1 MASPLVSTLS
11 LPLIFGSFDPSGA
24 SNLPIDAVICARMGM
39 HAGSVVTAIHVQD
52 TSGTESIQRLS
63 PELIDDQ
70 ARCLLEDMAIG
81 ALKIGPQYD
90 PETIAVLAQ
99 IAADYATLPLVLQ
112 LGVPPSMPD
121 LDDLDPEDTLSA
133 LLDLLVPQARLVIV
147 DAALPEQWASQGLL
161 SATGADDPVQAL
173 LELGADHVLCSNAAL
188 SAGLNGLTLHSQGQ
202 ASRRWP
208 WSSAPVRA
216 SDGDSLLATVLA
228 CLLARGLDPS
238 EAVQQAVAAA
248 APLMAHPFHPGMGQH
263 ILQHHTTS

>member
-39 HAGSVVTAIHVQD
+39 HAGSVATAIHVQD
-52 TSGTESIQRLS
+52 TTGVESIQRLS

-81 ALKIGPQYD
+81 SLKIGPQYD

-99 IAADYATLPLVLQ
+99 IAADYNTLPLVLQ
-112 LGVPPSMPD
+112 LGTPPSVPD

-133 LLDLLVPQARLVIV
+133 LLDLLAPQARLVIV
-147 DAALPEQWASQGLL
+147 DATLPEQWAGQGLL
-161 SATGADDPVQAL
+161 SAAGADDPVQAL
-173 LELGADHVLCSNAAL
+173 LELGADHVLCSNASL
-188 SAGLNGLTLHSQGQ
+188 SSGLNGLTLHSRDQ

-208 WSSAPVRA
+208 WSTAPVRA
-216 SDGDSLLATVLA
+216 SDGDSLLATVLT
-228 CLLARGLDPS
+228 CLLARGLDPA
-238 EAVQQAVAAA
+238 EAAQQAVATATN
-248 APLMAHPFHPGMGQH
+248 LMAHPFHPGMGQH
-263 ILQHHTTS
+263 LLQHTLS

>member
-11 LPLIFGSFDPSGA
+11 LPLILGPFDPSGA
-24 SNLPIDAVICARMGM
+24 SNLPIDAVICARLGL
-39 HAGSVVTAIHVQD
+39 HAGSVATAIHIQD

-99 IAADYATLPLVLQ
+99 IVADYSALPLVLH
-112 LGVPPSMPD
+112 LTAPPQVQD

-133 LLDLLVPQARLVIV
+133 QLDLLVPQARMVVV

-161 SATGADDPVQAL
+161 SATGADDPIQAL
-173 LELGADHVLCSNAAL
+173 LELGADYVLCSNAAL
-188 SAGLNGLTLHSQGQ
+188 SPDLNGLSLHAQDQ

-208 WSSAPVRA
+208 WSPSLVRA
-216 SDGDSLLATVLA
+216 SDSDSLLATALT
-228 CLLARGLDPS
+228 CLLARGLDPA
-238 EAVQQAVAAA
+238 EAAQQAITTAAA
-248 APLMAHPFHPGMGQH
+248 MTEHAFHPGMGQH
-263 ILQHHTTS
+263 ILQHAAT

>member
-1 MASPLVSTLS
+1 MAPPLVSTLS

-24 SNLPIDAVICARMGM
+24 SNLPVDAVICARLGM

-52 TSGTESIQRLS
+52 TSGIESIQRLS

-99 IAADYATLPLVLQ
+99 IAADYSTLPLVLH
-112 LGVPPSMPD
+112 LAAPPPVPD
-121 LDDLDPEDTLSA
+121 LDDLDPEDTLGA
-133 LLDLLVPQARLVIV
+133 LLDLLVPQARMVIV

-161 SATGADDPVQAL
+161 SSTGADDPIQAL
-173 LELGADHVLCSNAAL
+173 LELGADHVLCSNTAL
-188 SAGLNGLTLHSQGQ
+188 SPDLNGLSLHSQDQ

-208 WSSAPVRA
+208 WAPPLIRA
-216 SDGDSLLATVLA
+216 HDSDSLLATILTCRLA
-228 CLLARGLDPS
+228 QGLDPVM
-238 EAVQQAVAAA
+238 AVQQAIATATT
-248 APLMAHPFHPGMGQH
+248 MTEHSFHPGMGQH
-263 ILQHHTTS
+263 ILHHAAL